1 MSHKELFYCFLLY
14 FNTLGNRGS
23 LSQLW
28 YEVDY
33 KYIKLSSCQLGSWQV
48 IVPHKSNV
56 LMKEMITEMWA
67 WFKKK
72 KQQGMVRHLD
82 TGINRKPLLNLGL
95 KEQGE
100 NAML

>member
-1 MSHKELFYCFLLY
+1 
-14 FNTLGNRGS
+14 
-23 LSQLW
+23 
-28 YEVDY
+28 
-33 KYIKLSSCQLGSWQV
+33 
-48 IVPHKSNV
+48 
-56 LMKEMITEMWA
+56 MKEMITEMWA

-100 NAML
+100 NAMLQNH